1 MSILVNKRTK
11 VICQGF
17 TGKQGTFHSQQ
28 CIAYG
33 TKLVG
38 GVTPGRGGERHL
50 ELPVF
55 DTVRDAVRETG
66 ATASMIYVPA
76 PFAADAILEA
86 ADAGIELVV
95 CITEGVPVNDMVKV
109 KAALTGSA
117 TRLIGPNC
125 PGIITPGECK
135 IGIMPGF
142 IHKKGCVGIV
152 SRSGT
157 LTYETV
163 FQTSNNDLGQSTCVG
178 IGGDPVR
185 GMNFI
190 DVIELFE
197 RDPQTEGIIMV
208 GEIGGSDEEA
218 AAEHIRRYVTKPV
231 VAYIAGVTAPPG
243 KRMGHAGAVIAG
255 GKGTAA
261 DKYRALE
268 AARVRTVKSPA
279 ELGRAMAELLGK
291 HRAQAAKSAPRREEL
306 APRPRAAPK
315 RTAPPRPAPKRVAA
329 RPAAAAKRSPKHSAV
344 KSRARTARHK
354 SAQSAARK
362 PAAAR
367 RAKGGKRAT
376 RARR

>member
-1 MSILVNKRTK
+1 MSVLVNARTK

-17 TGKQGTFHSQQ
+17 TGKQGTFHSEQ
-28 CIAYG
+28 CLAYG

-50 ELPVF
+50 DLPVF
-55 DTVRDAVRETG
+55 DTVRDAVNATG

-76 PFAADAILEA
+76 AYAADSILEA
-86 ADAGIELVV
+86 IDAGIELVV
-95 CITEGVPVNDMVKV
+95 CITEGLPVNDMVKV
-109 KAALTGSA
+109 KAALSGSP

-142 IHKKGCVGIV
+142 IHKKGAVGIV

-157 LTYETV
+157 LTYEAV
-163 FQTSNNDLGQSTCVG
+163 FQTTNQGLGQSTCVG

-218 AAEHIRRYVTKPV
+218 AANHIRQYVTKPV

-243 KRMGHAGAVIAG
+243 KRMGHAGAVISG

-268 AARVRTVKSPA
+268 AAGVRTVKSPA
-279 ELGRAMAELLGK
+279 ELGSAMAQLLSRR
-291 HRAQAAKSAPRREEL
+291 RALVAKRTVSAKPV
-306 APRPRAAPK
+306 AAPK
-315 RTAPPRPAPKRVAA
+315 RAAPAKRAAATKRRHPAKRAAPAKRAVVQKRA
-329 RPAAAAKRSPKHSAV
+329 RPGKR
-344 KSRARTARHK
+344 
-354 SAQSAARK
+354 AQSKSVRRAGAKQRK
-362 PAAAR
+362 PAR
-367 RAKGGKRAT
+367 HR
-376 RARR
+376 